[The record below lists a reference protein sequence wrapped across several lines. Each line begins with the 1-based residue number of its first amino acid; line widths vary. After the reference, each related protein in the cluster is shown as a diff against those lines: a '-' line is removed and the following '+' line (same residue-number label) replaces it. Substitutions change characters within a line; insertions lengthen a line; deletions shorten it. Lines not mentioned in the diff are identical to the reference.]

1 MLVEEGSTCPWVPVG
16 SLTGPPAYWLTS
28 CTVHLVAS
36 VRPPVLADTRPS
48 QCAPAY
54 DGVFCNALKSAIS
67 QMDIMRKTSE
77 QLRHLM
83 HNELVEVLLEA
94 RLQSIPVIQM
104 TAADFDSLKA
114 NESLSQLYTH
124 TLALKVHVDWLKV
137 ATENVSLPSE
147 AARDA
152 SVRLLRLANLVSMSL
167 TQMNTVV
174 PSPPPPPVLPVV
186 YSAFDDL
193 RYSVEISRC
202 LDVFCHWAK
211 RLMRYIRRMAS
222 CPGR

>member
-1 MLVEEGSTCPWVPVG
+1 PRCRWPKCRPLSASFLRPRPIGSPRLRPWTPVIG
-16 SLTGPPAYWLTS
+16 PANVDRGGPP
-28 CTVHLVAS
+28 
-36 VRPPVLADTRPS
+36 PPYD
-48 QCAPAY
+48 APVIGPKDAIREK
-54 DGVFCNALKSAIS
+54 NHALNRQAEK
-67 QMDIMRKTSE
+67 
-77 QLRHLM
+77 